1 MWNRTLF
8 AAPKIFSSFQRK
20 VQISALRQ
28 LSMPSLVIG
37 SITNSQMH
45 NLLEYE
51 KTSQLTE
58 AGISDALSKGLL
70 SIFSM
75 HQPLV
80 NLLVQ
85 ICTIEATS

>member
-37 SITNSQMH
+37 SISNSQMH

>member
-58 AGISDALSKGLL
+58 AGLSDALSKGLL